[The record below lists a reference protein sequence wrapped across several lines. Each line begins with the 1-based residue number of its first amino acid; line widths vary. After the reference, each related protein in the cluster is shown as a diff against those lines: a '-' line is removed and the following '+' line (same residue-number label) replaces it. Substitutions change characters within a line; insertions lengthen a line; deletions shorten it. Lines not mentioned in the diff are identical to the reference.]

1 MASIVKRRGKWYARV
16 SLYAGRQREKQIP
29 LRTERREEALV
40 RLSKIERVEND
51 IKNGIEFTFPWMND
65 ENEHKVKRYALSLA
79 IKEYIQHRK
88 LLNLRPTTISQ
99 NEFALKHFKLVVGK
113 KFPVQGINS
122 THIEKFMRKYKSK
135 HAATTINMNLRAIKT
150 FFSWLKE
157 EGYMDSPPKIKQLSV
172 DNSMPLYITEKE
184 FINIQK
190 QDWLS
195 DHYKSVFNLYIETGM
210 RLSEPFAAELDGNIL
225 TILSGKSKT
234 RYQRQIELND
244 NQAQTVK
251 DMQDKLGLN
260 PPKYKID
267 NYSKVF
273 KKACK
278 GAGIEKHF
286 HCIRHT
292 FAVMEYLRSRDIY
305 WVSKMLG
312 HSSVTTTEVYAK
324 FHTRKLEQDFPSVT
338 AKI

>member
-1 MASIVKRRGKWYARV
+1 
-16 SLYAGRQREKQIP
+16 
-29 LRTERREEALV
+29 
-40 RLSKIERVEND
+40 
-51 IKNGIEFTFPWMND
+51 
-65 ENEHKVKRYALSLA
+65 LA

-88 LLNLRPTTISQ
+88 LLNLRPATILQ
-99 NEFALKHFKLVVGK
+99 NEFALKYFKLVVGK

-122 THIEKFMRKYKSK
+122 THIEKFMHKYKSK

-150 FFSWLKE
+150 FFTWLKE
-157 EGYMDSPPKIKQLSV
+157 KGYMVSPPKIKQLSV
-172 DNSMPLYITEKE
+172 DNSMPMYLTEEE
-184 FINIQK
+184 FNKILK

-195 DHYKSVFNLYIETGM
+195 DHYKSVFNLYRETGM
-210 RLSEPFAAELDGNIL
+210 RLSEPFFAELDGNIL

-234 RYQRQIELND
+234 RYQRQIELNS

-251 DMQDKLGLN
+251 NMQDKLGLN
-260 PPKYKID
+260 PPNYKIV

-278 GAGIEKHF
+278 RAGVEKHF
-286 HCIRHT
+286 HCLRHT
-292 FAVMEYLRSRDIY
+292 YAVMEYMRSRDIY

-324 FHTRKLEQDFPSVT
+324 FHIRKLEQDFPSIRT
-338 AKI
+338 NK